1 MNSESQLELAR
12 ETEIIKLK
20 CALLEG
26 KSKWHTTP
34 VSELTNG
41 YFGRE
46 VRTSPANGSD
56 DDEQT
61 MGVVLQECKFKKKV
75 TAIIIPTPRI
85 RIERKEIKVT
95 QAWLTLSIA
104 THEALSSRGEEDD
117 RRSWI
122 EGHMKHLKEI
132 YERKG
137 RLGDL
142 LYKQQVDLHHQEL
155 DEARQKYYKEGRGR
169 WRL

>member
-1 MNSESQLELAR
+1 MHC
-12 ETEIIKLK
+12 LK
-20 CALLEG
+20 EKVSG
-26 KSKWHTTP
+26 NTTP
-34 VSELTNG
+34 VNELSNG

-46 VRTSPANGSD
+46 VQTSPANGID
-56 DDEQT
+56 DDEQS
-61 MGVVLQECKFKKKV
+61 MGVVLQECKFNEKK
-75 TAIIIPTPRI
+75 TATVVPTPRI
-85 RIERKEIKVT
+85 RIERKEIKIT